1 MYSNDFEEAFS
12 CFLER
17 RDYDEAANQ
26 LFTLARLAFAAGW
39 QAAGGTPPQE
49 EPIFTLLRG
58 GAVAGQPDAASPPQT
73 GLEAASFTPGSPGS
87 FHLIS

>member
-1 MYSNDFEEAFS
+1 MYSNDFEAAFS

-26 LFTLARLAFAAGW
+26 MFTLARLAFAAGW

-49 EPIFTLLRG
+49 EPSL
-58 GAVAGQPDAASPPQT
+58 PSSAAARKMDSVKRPLSRKSVERP
-73 GLEAASFTPGSPGS
+73 
-87 FHLIS
+87 LISHRTSPALFI

>member
-1 MYSNDFEEAFS
+1 MYSNDFEAAFS

-26 LFTLARLAFAAGW
+26 MFTLARLAFAAGW
-39 QAAGGTPPQE
+39 QAAVGTPPQE

-58 GAVAGQPDAASPPQT
+58 GAEDGQR
-73 GLEAASFTPGSPGS
+73 EAASQPEIG
-87 FHLIS
+87 

>member
-1 MYSNDFEEAFS
+1 MYSNDFEAAFS

-39 QAAGGTPPQE
+39 QAAGGDPAS
-49 EPIFTLLRG
+49 G
-58 GAVAGQPDAASPPQT
+58 GAHVYPPPRRRGRWT
-73 GLEAASFTPGSPGS
+73 A
-87 FHLIS
+87 

>member
-1 MYSNDFEEAFS
+1 MHMYSNDFEAAFS

-26 LFTLARLAFAAGW
+26 MFTLARLAFAAGW

-58 GAVAGQPDAASPPQT
+58 GAEDGQR
-73 GLEAASFTPGSPGS
+73 EAASQPEIG
-87 FHLIS
+87 